1 MKLIHKQI
9 KDIRPPSLN
18 FNRILAQEKEI
29 TRLRGDSDKNLK
41 LSQGILL
48 ALSKMEDEIVR
59 IERPKPKVEE
69 PT

>member
-18 FNRILAQEKEI
+18 FNRMLAQEKEI
-29 TRLRGDSDKNLK
+29 TRLKGDSDKNLK

-48 ALSKMEDEIVR
+48 ALSKM
-59 IERPKPKVEE
+59 
-69 PT
+69 